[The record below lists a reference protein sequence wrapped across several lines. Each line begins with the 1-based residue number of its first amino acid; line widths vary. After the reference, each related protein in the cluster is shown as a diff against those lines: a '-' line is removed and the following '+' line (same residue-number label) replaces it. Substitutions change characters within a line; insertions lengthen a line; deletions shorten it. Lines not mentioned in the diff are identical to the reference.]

1 MPDIAPHQ
9 VSFLEIG
16 SRDAAETRAFFST
29 IFDWPCHNDMWLQ
42 TPTVRAGVHGADP
55 SPQIYVFFHVED
67 MAAAMARV
75 KAAGGEAD
83 EPTHVPGFGTYS
95 NCRDPGG
102 AAFGLHTTESGG

>member
-29 IFDWPCHNDMWLQ
+29 IFGWPCHNDMWLQ
-42 TPTVRAGVHGADP
+42 TPTIRAGVHGADP
-55 SPQIYVFFHVED
+55 SPQIYVYFHVED

>member
-42 TPTVRAGVHGADP
+42 TPTIRAGVHGADP
-55 SPQIYVFFHVED
+55 SPQIYVYFHVED

-102 AAFGLHTTESGG
+102 AAFGLHKPESGG